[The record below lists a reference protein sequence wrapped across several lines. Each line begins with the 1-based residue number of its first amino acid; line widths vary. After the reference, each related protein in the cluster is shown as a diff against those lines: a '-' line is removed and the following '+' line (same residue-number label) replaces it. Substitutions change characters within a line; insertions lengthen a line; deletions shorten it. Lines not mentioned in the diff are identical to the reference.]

1 MDAADNAVAAAWIRL
16 KLCAKWV
23 AQHTSRTSLHRA
35 GTAATR
41 DHHTSSMHS
50 RHVRFLQEK
59 KIPENYRVF
68 FVYCPVA
75 RTQQMLLD
83 TVKYRKRFYPIFL
96 PGNYPKV
103 PLFNGTR

>member
-23 AQHTSRTSLHRA
+23 AQHTSRTSLHGA

-59 KIPENYRVF
+59 TENT
-68 FVYCPVA
+68 P
-75 RTQQMLLD
+75 
-83 TVKYRKRFYPIFL
+83 KL
-96 PGNYPKV
+96 PGIFCLLSCSTHPTDVTEYREIPATV
-103 PLFNGTR
+103 LPTFSSG